1 MDDLISRKA
10 LISRFE
16 RYQSDC
22 EEENDI
28 IAAQVFADCICELQ
42 DAPAVDAAPVV
53 WADVIG
59 FDGLY
64 QISNFGECR
73 NNKGVVLKQGIKRT
87 SGTCYKTVN
96 LWKDGK
102 YHKKYI
108 HRMMAEV
115 FIDNPNNYEFV
126 NHKDEDGTNNHLSN
140 LEWCTREYNVN
151 YGTAKERRAKKIRG
165 VPHTVPFPVSW
176 TVKMKK
182 KQKETQDVLS
192 YHTQAAGCSDK
203 ARAKASG
210 GRQPIEECG
219 RTGL

>member
-1 MDDLISRKA
+1 MYDLISRKA
-10 LISRFE
+10 LLE
-16 RYQSDC
+16 KAWEADTQCGYVQVVDVG
-22 EEENDI
+22 DI
-28 IAAQVFADCICELQ
+28 E

-165 VPHTVPFPVSW
+165 VPHTKEHKEKISQGLKAYYSEHEAWNKGRPNCGA
-176 TVKMKK
+176 KM
-182 KQKETQDVLS
+182 
-192 YHTQAAGCSDK
+192 AGGNDND
-203 ARAKASG
+203 
-210 GRQPIEECG
+210 
-219 RTGL
+219 

>member
-42 DAPAVDAAPVV
+42 DATAVDAAPVV

-96 LWKDGK
+96 IWKDGK

-165 VPHTVPFPVSW
+165 VPHTKEHKEKISQGLKAYYSEHEAWNKGRPNCGD
-176 TVKMKK
+176 KMDGGNDD
-182 KQKETQDVLS
+182 ENFSSLRRI
-192 YHTQAAGCSDK
+192 AGGDD
-203 ARAKASG
+203 
-210 GRQPIEECG
+210 
-219 RTGL
+219 

>member
-1 MDDLISRKA
+1 M
-10 LISRFE
+10 
-16 RYQSDC
+16 
-22 EEENDI
+22 
-28 IAAQVFADCICELQ
+28 CIR
-42 DAPAVDAAPVV
+42 DR
-53 WADVIG
+53 
-59 FDGLY
+59 
-64 QISNFGECR
+64 CR

-165 VPHTVPFPVSW
+165 VPHTKEHKEKISQGLKAVSY
-176 TVKMKK
+176 THLDVYKRQVSESKDLGIETMTPEELARI
-182 KQKETQDVLS
+182 KEDP
-192 YHTQAAGCSDK
+192 
-203 ARAKASG
+203 R
-210 GRQPIEECG
+210 
-219 RTGL
+219 

>member
-165 VPHTVPFPVSW
+165 VPHTKEHKEKISQGLKAYYSEHEAWNKGRPNCGA
-176 TVKMKK
+176 KM
-182 KQKETQDVLS
+182 D
-192 YHTQAAGCSDK
+192 
-203 ARAKASG
+203 G
-210 GRQPIEECG
+210 GNDND
-219 RTGL
+219 